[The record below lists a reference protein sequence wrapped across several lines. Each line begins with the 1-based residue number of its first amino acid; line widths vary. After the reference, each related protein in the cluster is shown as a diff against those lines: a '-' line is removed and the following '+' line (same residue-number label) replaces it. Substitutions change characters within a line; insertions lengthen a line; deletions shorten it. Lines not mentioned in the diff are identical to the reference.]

1 MAKGK
6 PAAAGKKKAAPGK
19 ATVRTFPA
27 QANIDW
33 PYRMYDPQGRE
44 EYDRLTRLH
53 TAKGTK
59 KLRPYELHLLQK
71 HFPNQ
76 DRKYIADNKNA
87 AQARKKA
94 RKAAAPG
101 LEPVRSDESDACEAT
116 DVVFKRREAK
126 KVLL

>member
-6 PAAAGKKKAAPGK
+6 LAAAGKRKAAPVK
-19 ATVRTFPA
+19 AAVRTFPA

-33 PYRMYDPQGRE
+33 PYKMYDPQGRE

-59 KLRPYELHLLQK
+59 KLGKYELHLLQK

-76 DRKYIADNKNA
+76 DRKYIADNKKA
-87 AQARKKA
+87 AQVRREA

-101 LEPVRSDESDACEAT
+101 LAPVRSDESDACEAT
-116 DVVFKRREAK
+116 DVVFKRRAAN